1 MASLDWMPLYVDDWL
16 TSPDVGTLTLAQQAA
31 YVRLLAY
38 QWKDG
43 RVKSDPERMARMVGV
58 PREEFDSV
66 APPVLELFNLRR
78 GYFTNK
84 KLAVLRAKAVERMHA
99 LSKRGSKGGHAKA
112 RNIKDIYTTA
122 VLMPEI
128 PSNVLLSS
136 SPGLGFTVE
145 EKTSCPEGFPDP
157 EVLASVE
164 KRVPVAQAKISAGAA
179 RKVSAGG
186 NGNGGAAWDP
196 GAGWVQVEAL
206 CRQAPVA
213 PAIRRPQLAVQAYI
227 SACETPDVLAAI
239 LVGIAAYK
247 ASSDV
252 ANGAVMSLENFL
264 RDHCWEGSFARPPE
278 SETERERRR
287 VMAL

>member
-16 TSPDVGTLTLAQQAA
+16 TSPDVGTLTLTQQAA

-43 RVKSDPERMARMVGV
+43 RVKNDPERMARMVGV
-58 PREEFDSV
+58 PREEFDSL

-122 VLMPEI
+122 VLVPEI

-164 KRVPVAQAKISAGAA
+164 KRVPVAA

-186 NGNGGAAWDP
+186 NGNGGAVWDP
-196 GAGWVQVEAL
+196 GPGWLQVEAL

-213 PAIRRPQLAVQAYI
+213 PAIRRPQLAIQAYL
-227 SACETPDVLAAI
+227 SCCETAETLAAI
-239 LVGIAAYK
+239 LAGIVAYK

-264 RDHCWEGSFARPPE
+264 RDRCWEGSFARPPE